1 MTDNTPLLRVAPLG
15 ACNSATTQQ
24 QPPAAPVPASPAIC
38 CAVADP
44 TRATAQQPPIRATT
58 PATAAQQP
66 SLKALARKVLD
77 AQQAA
82 QQARNNAPD
91 VVADAQPRNNGPQQ
105 KQHPKPD
112 PAEQRRR
119 LLLAA
124 AREGI
129 DRAVVD
135 ALDDADIEG
144 CQHWSDCQLRTI
156 VRWHQADPCA
166 LWKTGGRP

>member
-91 VVADAQPRNNGPQQ
+91 VVADAQPRNNGLQQ

-112 PAEQRRR
+112 AAAQRAR
-119 LLLAA
+119 LLHAA
-124 AREGI
+124 ALENI
-129 DRAVVD
+129 DPAVIHC
-135 ALDDADIEG
+135 LDDADIEG
-144 CQHWSDCQLRTI
+144 CQYWSDTQLR
-156 VRWHQADPCA
+156 VAARWHRDDPCA